1 MSAPALIKVDK
12 AAFYRFIA
20 NAPDSERYE
29 YVKGRI
35 VQQQPGGTL
44 MHATVAKRFAR
55 LIEDQLEGDN
65 WVVLNG
71 SDRGVET
78 AETIR
83 YPDVVV
89 EPVGARTDSLSTD
102 RPVLIFEVLSPSSS
116 DRDLTT
122 KPAEYTRL
130 STLHAYIVAS
140 QTAPECLIWLRRPDG
155 TFADDG
161 ERIGGQSQ
169 SIVVPSLNLT
179 IPLAEIY
186 RGIVGG

>member
-12 AAFYRFIA
+12 AAFYQFVA
-20 NAPDSERYE
+20 NAPDNERYE

-44 MHATVAKRFAR
+44 VHATIAKRLAR
-55 LIEDQLEGDN
+55 LIERQLDEDN
-65 WVVLNG
+65 WAVLSG

-78 AETIR
+78 VETVR

-89 EPVGARTDSLSTD
+89 EPAGARPDSLSTD
-102 RPVLIFEVLSPSSS
+102 QPALIIEVLSPSSS

-122 KPAEYTRL
+122 KPSEYTRL
-130 STLHAYIVAS
+130 PSLHAYIVAS

-161 ERIGGQSQ
+161 VVVSGLTQ
-169 SIVVPSLNLT
+169 SIAIPSLSLT
-179 IPLAEIY
+179 NPLADVY
-186 RGIVGG
+186 RGILRD